1 MAKPG
6 RSEKPGKPAEE
17 DEAAETPPK
26 KGRKKL
32 IIIIVVVAVLVI
44 GGGIAAFMLIKP
56 SHDTA
61 TAEGKAA
68 IEKAEKAEE
77 EALAKSPAKYVDLGT
92 FTANLVREDGDQYL
106 QVAITLKLT
115 RPELEE
121 KVKTTSPEI
130 MHRVNLLLQS
140 KRASELVTYEDKAK
154 LGRQIKEQVEYVLR
168 LRKTAPVISSD
179 QAENA
184 PTEVVKRSGVAEVL
198 FTSFII
204 Q

>member
-6 RSEKPGKPAEE
+6 KPEKKEKPAE
-17 DEAAETPPK
+17 DEATDAPPP

-32 IIIIVVVAVLVI
+32 IIIIIAVAVLVI
-44 GGGIAAFMLIKP
+44 GGGIAAFLLMKP
-56 SHDTA
+56 SPDAA

-68 IEKAEKAEE
+68 AEKADKADE
-77 EALAKSPAKYVDLGT
+77 EALAKNPAKYVDLGT

-121 KVKTTSPEI
+121 KVKSSSPEI
-130 MHRVNLLLQS
+130 MHRINMLLQS
-140 KRASELVTYEDKAK
+140 KRSSELVTYEDKVR

-179 QAENA
+179 RSEEV

>member
-6 RSEKPGKPAEE
+6 KSEKPAEE
-17 DEAAETPPK
+17 EEATEASPK

-32 IIIIVVVAVLVI
+32 IIIIIAVAVLVI
-44 GGGIAAFMLIKP
+44 GGGVVAYLLLKP

-61 TAEGKAA
+61 TPEGKAA
-68 IEKAEKAEE
+68 TEKADKAEE
-77 EALAKSPAKYVDLGT
+77 EALAKNPAKYVDLGT
-92 FTANLVREDGDQYL
+92 FTANLVREDVDQYL

-121 KVKTTSPEI
+121 KVKSTSPEI

-140 KRASELVTYEDKAK
+140 KRASELATYEDKAK

-179 QAENA
+179 RSEETSA
-184 PTEVVKRSGVAEVL
+184 EVVKRSGVAEVL

>member
-6 RSEKPGKPAEE
+6 KPEKPAEE
-17 DEAAETPPK
+17 DEATDAPPK

-32 IIIIVVVAVLVI
+32 IVIIIAVAVLVV
-44 GGGIAAFMLIKP
+44 GGGVAAFLLIKP
-56 SHDTA
+56 SHDTS
-61 TAEGKAA
+61 TPEGKAA
-68 IEKAEKAEE
+68 TEKADKAEE
-77 EALAKSPAKYVDLGT
+77 EALAKNPAKYVDLGT

-115 RPELEE
+115 RPDLEE
-121 KVKTTSPEI
+121 KVKTSSPEI
-130 MHRVNLLLQS
+130 MHRVNMLLQS
-140 KRASELVTYEDKAK
+140 KRASELVTYEDKTR

-168 LRKTAPVISSD
+168 LRKNAPVISSD
-179 QAENA
+179 RADEA
-184 PTEVVKRSGVAEVL
+184 SAEVVKRSGVAEVL

>member
-6 RSEKPGKPAEE
+6 KSEKPGKPAEE
-17 DEAAETPPK
+17 DEAAEAPPK

-32 IIIIVVVAVLVI
+32 IIIIIAVAVLVI
-44 GGGIAAFMLIKP
+44 GGGVAAFLLMKP

-68 IEKAEKAEE
+68 TEKADKAEE

-92 FTANLVREDGDQYL
+92 FTANLVREDADQYL

-121 KVKTTSPEI
+121 KVKATSPEI

-168 LRKTAPVISSD
+168 LRKTAPIISSD
-179 QAENA
+179 RSEEAS
-184 PTEVVKRSGVAEVL
+184 TEVVKRSGVAEVL

>member
-6 RSEKPGKPAEE
+6 KPEKQEKPAE
-17 DEAAETPPK
+17 DEATDASPK

-32 IIIIVVVAVLVI
+32 IIIIIAVAVLVI
-44 GGGIAAFMLIKP
+44 GGGIAAFLLIKP
-56 SHDTA
+56 SQDAA
-61 TAEGKAA
+61 TVKKKAA
-68 IEKAEKAEE
+68 TEKADKAEE
-77 EALAKSPAKYVDLGT
+77 EALAKNPAKYVDLGT

-106 QVAITLKLT
+106 QVAITLKLV

-121 KVKTTSPEI
+121 KVKSSSPEI
-130 MHRVNLLLQS
+130 MHRINMLLQS
-140 KRASELVTYEDKAK
+140 KRSSELVTYEDKMR

-179 QAENA
+179 RSEEA

>member
-6 RSEKPGKPAEE
+6 KSEKPAEE
-17 DEAAETPPK
+17 EEATEASPK

-32 IIIIVVVAVLVI
+32 IIIIIAVAVLVI
-44 GGGIAAFMLIKP
+44 GGGVAAFLLIKP

-61 TAEGKAA
+61 TPEGKAA
-68 IEKAEKAEE
+68 TEKADKAEE
-77 EALAKSPAKYVDLGT
+77 EALAKNPAKYVDLGT
-92 FTANLVREDGDQYL
+92 FTANLVREDVDQYL

-121 KVKTTSPEI
+121 KVKSTSPEI

-168 LRKTAPVISSD
+168 LRKTAPIISSD
-179 QAENA
+179 RSEEAS
-184 PTEVVKRSGVAEVL
+184 TEVVKRSGVAEVL

>member
-6 RSEKPGKPAEE
+6 KSEKPAEE
-17 DEAAETPPK
+17 EEATEASPK

-32 IIIIVVVAVLVI
+32 IIIMITVAVLVI
-44 GGGIAAFMLIKP
+44 GGGVAAFLLIKP
-56 SHDTA
+56 SHDTT

-68 IEKAEKAEE
+68 TEKADKAEE
-77 EALAKSPAKYVDLGT
+77 EALAKNPAKYVDLGT
-92 FTANLVREDGDQYL
+92 FTANLVREDVDQYL

-121 KVKTTSPEI
+121 KVKSTSPEI

-168 LRKTAPVISSD
+168 LRKTAPIISSD
-179 QAENA
+179 RSEETSN
-184 PTEVVKRSGVAEVL
+184 EVVKRSGVAEVL

>member
-1 MAKPG
+1 MA
-6 RSEKPGKPAEE
+6 KPGKPAKKEEPAE
-17 DEAAETPPK
+17 DEATDSPPK

-32 IIIIVVVAVLVI
+32 IIIIVAVAVLVI
-44 GGGIAAFMLIKP
+44 GGSLAAFLLMKP
-56 SHDTA
+56 SPDAA

-68 IEKAEKAEE
+68 AEKADKAEE
-77 EALAKSPAKYVDLGT
+77 EALAKNPAKYVDLGT
-92 FTANLVREDGDQYL
+92 FTANLVREDVDQYL
-106 QVAITLKLT
+106 QVAITIKLT
-115 RPELEE
+115 RPELED
-121 KVKTTSPEI
+121 KVKNSSPEI
-130 MHRVNLLLQS
+130 MHRINMLLQS
-140 KRASELVTYEDKAK
+140 KRASELVTYEDKMK

-179 QAENA
+179 RSEEA

>member
-6 RSEKPGKPAEE
+6 KSEKPGKPAEE
-17 DEAAETPPK
+17 DEATEATPK

-32 IIIIVVVAVLVI
+32 IIIIIAVAVLVI
-44 GGGIAAFMLIKP
+44 GGGVAAFLLIKP
-56 SHDTA
+56 SNDTT

-68 IEKAEKAEE
+68 TEKVDKAEE
-77 EALAKSPAKYVDLGT
+77 EALSKNPAKYVDLGT
-92 FTANLVREDGDQYL
+92 FTANLVREDADQYL

-121 KVKTTSPEI
+121 KVKSTSPEI
-130 MHRVNLLLQS
+130 MHRINLLLQS

-168 LRKTAPVISSD
+168 LRKTAPTISSD
-179 QAENA
+179 RSEETS
-184 PTEVVKRSGVAEVL
+184 TEVVKRSGVAEVL

>member
-6 RSEKPGKPAEE
+6 KSEKPGKPAEE
-17 DEAAETPPK
+17 DEAAESPPK
-26 KGRKKL
+26 KGRRKL
-32 IIIIVVVAVLVI
+32 IIIIAAIAILVI

-61 TAEGKAA
+61 TTEGKAA
-68 IEKAEKAEE
+68 AEKADKAEE

-92 FTANLVREDGDQYL
+92 FTANLVREDADQYL

-121 KVKTTSPEI
+121 KVKNTSPEI

-168 LRKTAPVISSD
+168 LRKTAPLISSD
-179 QAENA
+179 HTEDA